1 MPVPS
6 SGQISLNDFHVEAGG
21 TSGSACTLNDADIR
35 GLISKGSGAAMNF
48 NEWYGASASIHSSS
62 FVTYYNDGDYF
73 DESGWNRDTSTM
85 DTTISGTFQGST
97 NVIIPND
104 FQSLANVAGQLTFQL
119 GVSSGSKT
127 FTNSGWTTLNLW
139 VNNSTGSGSPTL
151 SLTRSTATFSTPT
164 NKGSWY
170 WYIGNQYG
178 NTSAGGQVN
187 GVFGTSSNT
196 SFMELV

>member
-1 MPVPS
+1 MAVPS
-6 SGQISLNDFHVEAGG
+6 SGMISLNDFHVEAGG
-21 TSGSACTLNDADIR
+21 TSGSACALNDADIR

-48 NEWYGASASIHSSS
+48 GEWYGASASIHSTD

-73 DESGWNRDTSTM
+73 DESGWDGSTSTM

-97 NVIIPND
+97 NVIITFLTN
-104 FQSLANVAGQLTFQL
+104 LAGQLTFEL

-139 VNNSTGSGSPTL
+139 VNNSAGSGSPTL

-164 NKGSWY
+164 NKGQWY

-187 GVFGTSSNT
+187 GVFGTSST
-196 SFMELV
+196 TCFMELV

>member
-1 MPVPS
+1 MAVPS

-85 DTTISGTFQGST
+85 DTTITTFQSSS
-97 NVIIPND
+97 NVIITLLVN
-104 FQSLANVAGQLTFQL
+104 LAGQLTFEL

>member
-1 MPVPS
+1 MALQS
-6 SGQISLNDFHVEAGG
+6 SGAISLGNIQTEFGGSNPIGLNEYQSTVGQSSGNNISISDFY
-21 TSGSACTLNDADIR
+21 
-35 GLISKGSGAAMNF
+35 GL
-48 NEWYGASASIHSSS
+48 SASIHSTS
-62 FVTYYNDGDYF
+62 FVTYYNDGQYF
-73 DESGWNRDTSTM
+73 DESGWNGSTSTM
-85 DTTISGTFQGST
+85 DTTITTFQSSS
-97 NVIIPND
+97 NVIITLLVN
-104 FQSLANVAGQLTFQL
+104 LAGQLTFEL

-151 SLTRSTATFSTPT
+151 SLTRSSATFSTPT
-164 NKGSWY
+164 NKGNWN

>member
-6 SGQISLNDFHVEAGG
+6 SGMISLNDFHVEAGG

-48 NEWYGASASIHSSS
+48 NEWYGASASIHSTD

-73 DESGWNRDTSTM
+73 DESGWDGSTSTM

-97 NVIIPND
+97 NVIITFLTN
-104 FQSLANVAGQLTFQL
+104 LAGQLTFEL

-139 VNNSTGSGSPTL
+139 VNNSAGSGSPTA
-151 SLTRSTATFSTPT
+151 SLDRVDATFSTPS

-170 WYIGNQYG
+170 WFIGNAYG
-178 NTSAGGQVN
+178 
-187 GVFGTSSNT
+187 
-196 SFMELV
+196 